1 MTAVDPSIVYGATQA
16 AVLRD
21 SVAPLYG
28 QPSAE
33 TVTVPV
39 DLLAMYLSAAHSAG
53 RLDGIREINALWGAK
68 GKYGAAC

>member
-39 DLLAMYLSAAHSAG
+39 DLLAMYLTAAHSAG
-53 RLDGIREINALWGAK
+53 RLEGMREINALWGQEERHVATR
-68 GKYGAAC
+68 